1 VEEEGAPKLVSLPS
15 VCKDGTKAE
24 RSLKTETG
32 NKREKP

>member
-1 VEEEGAPKLVSLPS
+1 VEEEGALRQVSLSS

-32 NKREKP
+32 